1 MASTVGAGSVG
12 NALSELN
19 AGATAGDA
27 ASGAGTLTALSY
39 DDDRGGVVGRVVRTV
54 DAFKSGLV
62 GVLYIMAHRS
72 VVSNTA
78 DAIYVSIG
86 CIQLIAVVLPH
97 SSKWDFHLEASVNT
111 WSYIASLS
119 KVDMALIYWLG
130 WIPIYVSVG
139 VVAASLLNGLY
150 VGYSWRKKNFHHF
163 WTIRLLRK
171 TAHLLVTILYVPILG
186 LFTTEISMCQASGM
200 LPDWRCSIVTPI
212 MVVLGVVFAGMSLM
226 VAATFFEPD
235 PTAAT
240 FTSRSHSRIDV
251 LHNLFETVLVCLS
264 AMLEKTST
272 GAAPMAFALIS
283 LACTGTVAFL
293 YTWYQ
298 PYYRTVANERRAVAS
313 WLATWTVLAGT
324 FARQV
329 LQPTASIAPLFFGG
343 YVFIVPLA
351 ILCTRSRRALLSTM
365 SISDCRNEFEVELC
379 CRIANVDVAHKTE
392 IATEDIDRSSAK
404 FVQGFDRFPSSIF
417 LCIFY
422 SMFLQYIK
430 KSPLIARR
438 YILRAVQM
446 SPTLDQSFFLYQQ
459 KRALEDGV
467 DCNSGVLSFVQR
479 EKYIR
484 EAKMLDQKCCRA
496 LLQFWGELLSPKPD
510 MLMVVAN
517 SNSVSLLTKKAGEAY
532 ANLLRMG
539 SNSPATLYMYAGFLE
554 TIVNSPDDRALCTSR
569 RNNRNE
575 AHLDEFTAAVAV
587 SASERQT
594 HPVGT
599 IVSCNVMATIL
610 LGEDVTSRWLG
621 HFLLPPWNHAI
632 PIIATEYLEH
642 GVDRYFGGAPHLA
655 YCRSTS
661 SAMFPVHISLTPFST
676 NGIDF
681 DLYIAIVPAT
691 TPGRATHEPAL
702 TVLADPE
709 TGLVHAMTNKCIEV
723 FNTTRA
729 DVSSGSVSMFDLV
742 DEYRERRELF
752 MVPGGATG
760 LLITPSFMNDVPCEL
775 HLSITACSAMN
786 FTVDVIAVEV
796 IASAKGAAC
805 ASDVPRDDR
814 EFAIADTGRGAD
826 DDEKDVSTD
835 ADDVDTS
842 VGEIP
847 VLQVNR
853 AMGASEVADA
863 PKEESD
869 RAGVADDDTVGALPT
884 SEAGVARG
892 TDASHK
898 TSMRRKATRKPAKRV
913 VVVGGASVTTEHD
926 DNASEQTSNS
936 GVSDVQSRI
945 VRQAMIRASNKM
957 DPALSRFHKLFLA
970 VLLLTMAMVVSFYTY
985 RYEMVA
991 SYAEHLARFKLV
1003 TTRRKSISEIA
1014 LQTHTLLLLNQGG
1027 ANLTWSAN
1035 VETVSRAM
1043 ILSALKTLQ
1052 TADSTAF
1059 QGRATLTPEHAALY
1073 LQPTCRL
1080 LQLVNEPTISS
1091 TIGQHGLART
1101 EITYRSLY
1109 DVTSIY
1115 VNAAIE
1121 ASKAPLSS
1129 FVSDNPVVFLLC
1141 ANVIGAQSYYLK
1153 VELSTRY
1160 LMEQSRTMAANLG
1173 TIGVVISVFCVA
1185 LITSVL
1191 TVVLLPIAKRIEES
1205 KRHTLEVLTGMPS
1218 YEIVSIRSNV
1228 QNRLETV
1235 HGISM
1240 LETNAIE
1247 TKRSKSKDHVK
1258 GEIAHVGTKHQPKA
1272 KMIWK
1277 WSAEMRS
1284 LIGACL
1290 RRAETGIMLRVGA
1303 VVVFVIVYFS
1313 ASSVST
1319 YAIVNVLHEAPVYLN
1334 HAGFLRKHP
1343 VHAMFLLQMFAS
1355 GTRFQGIDDYPA
1367 LNTIDLDTALS
1378 HLDLIS
1384 DYDKWVLYGNAEEDI
1399 AGLISGWAGDAS
1411 IPVLSLLMA
1420 DGCTRD
1426 NQTGQYG
1433 ATITP
1438 RMCRSFLNGVMAGG
1452 MHPATIEFIRLG
1464 RSLAHRIDQ
1473 TTHDVIA
1480 ASSTPNSTGVW
1491 LLIPSDQITANVN
1504 SLQTLRAFCSDYL
1517 YPAFSVVMTLFQTI
1531 VDDTSQGILSK
1542 EQTYLVAIII
1552 ALILHYAFV
1561 VRRLISSMD
1570 YESKRTRMLLL
1581 LIPDNILNE
1590 MENVKQMI
1598 VPNGDEP

>member
-575 AHLDEFTAAVAV
+575 GNRG
-587 SASERQT
+587 SERT
-594 HPVGT
+594 ERRHWGVGWAPKPT
-599 IVSCNVMATIL
+599 WTSSQLRWLCRHRNAKRIRSARLSAATSWRPFCSAR
-610 LGEDVTSRWLG
+610 TSRRVGLG
-621 HFLLPPWNHAI
+621 TSCSRPGTTLS
-632 PIIATEYLEH
+632 
-642 GVDRYFGGAPHLA
+642 RSSR
-655 YCRSTS
+655 RSTS
-661 SAMFPVHISLTPFST
+661 STASIGT
-676 NGIDF
+676 
-681 DLYIAIVPAT
+681 
-691 TPGRATHEPAL
+691 
-702 TVLADPE
+702 LA
-709 TGLVHAMTNKCIEV
+709 
-723 FNTTRA
+723 
-729 DVSSGSVSMFDLV
+729 
-742 DEYRERRELF
+742 ERRIWL
-752 MVPGGATG
+752 
-760 LLITPSFMNDVPCEL
+760 
-775 HLSITACSAMN
+775 TA
-786 FTVDVIAVEV
+786 
-796 IASAKGAAC
+796 G
-805 ASDVPRDDR
+805 
-814 EFAIADTGRGAD
+814 
-826 DDEKDVSTD
+826 
-835 ADDVDTS
+835 
-842 VGEIP
+842 
-847 VLQVNR
+847 
-853 AMGASEVADA
+853 
-863 PKEESD
+863 
-869 RAGVADDDTVGALPT
+869 
-884 SEAGVARG
+884 
-892 TDASHK
+892 
-898 TSMRRKATRKPAKRV
+898 
-913 VVVGGASVTTEHD
+913 
-926 DNASEQTSNS
+926 
-936 GVSDVQSRI
+936 
-945 VRQAMIRASNKM
+945 
-957 DPALSRFHKLFLA
+957 
-970 VLLLTMAMVVSFYTY
+970 
-985 RYEMVA
+985 
-991 SYAEHLARFKLV
+991 
-1003 TTRRKSISEIA
+1003 
-1014 LQTHTLLLLNQGG
+1014 
-1027 ANLTWSAN
+1027 
-1035 VETVSRAM
+1035 
-1043 ILSALKTLQ
+1043 
-1052 TADSTAF
+1052 
-1059 QGRATLTPEHAALY
+1059 
-1073 LQPTCRL
+1073 
-1080 LQLVNEPTISS
+1080 
-1091 TIGQHGLART
+1091 
-1101 EITYRSLY
+1101 
-1109 DVTSIY
+1109 
-1115 VNAAIE
+1115 
-1121 ASKAPLSS
+1121 
-1129 FVSDNPVVFLLC
+1129 
-1141 ANVIGAQSYYLK
+1141 
-1153 VELSTRY
+1153 
-1160 LMEQSRTMAANLG
+1160 
-1173 TIGVVISVFCVA
+1173 
-1185 LITSVL
+1185 
-1191 TVVLLPIAKRIEES
+1191 
-1205 KRHTLEVLTGMPS
+1205 
-1218 YEIVSIRSNV
+1218 
-1228 QNRLETV
+1228 
-1235 HGISM
+1235 
-1240 LETNAIE
+1240 
-1247 TKRSKSKDHVK
+1247 
-1258 GEIAHVGTKHQPKA
+1258 
-1272 KMIWK
+1272 
-1277 WSAEMRS
+1277 
-1284 LIGACL
+1284 L
-1290 RRAETGIMLRVGA
+1290 RRALCFRCTSPSRL
-1303 VVVFVIVYFS
+1303 S
-1313 ASSVST
+1313 ART
-1319 YAIVNVLHEAPVYLN
+1319 
-1334 HAGFLRKHP
+1334 
-1343 VHAMFLLQMFAS
+1343 
-1355 GTRFQGIDDYPA
+1355 
-1367 LNTIDLDTALS
+1367 
-1378 HLDLIS
+1378 
-1384 DYDKWVLYGNAEEDI
+1384 
-1399 AGLISGWAGDAS
+1399 AS
-1411 IPVLSLLMA
+1411 ISI
-1420 DGCTRD
+1420 CTSPSFR
-1426 NQTGQYG
+1426 
-1433 ATITP
+1433 P
-1438 RMCRSFLNGVMAGG
+1438 RR
-1452 MHPATIEFIRLG
+1452 
-1464 RSLAHRIDQ
+1464 
-1473 TTHDVIA
+1473 
-1480 ASSTPNSTGVW
+1480 
-1491 LLIPSDQITANVN
+1491 
-1504 SLQTLRAFCSDYL
+1504 RA
-1517 YPAFSVVMTLFQTI
+1517 
-1531 VDDTSQGILSK
+1531 
-1542 EQTYLVAIII
+1542 EQRMS
-1552 ALILHYAFV
+1552 
-1561 VRRLISSMD
+1561 RR
-1570 YESKRTRMLLL
+1570 
-1581 LIPDNILNE
+1581 
-1590 MENVKQMI
+1590 
-1598 VPNGDEP
+1598 